1 MRYYPWVTNGR
12 DSEAR
17 TENFFWSICTCACP
31 KITWLSF
38 IVIVSLF
45 EIVMFIISISVMGL
59 RNEAFLA
66 PNPHALEAMGWQD
79 GKKIKH
85 DW

>member
-1 MRYYPWVTNGR
+1 M
-12 DSEAR
+12 
-17 TENFFWSICTCACP
+17 
-31 KITWLSF
+31 
-38 IVIVSLF
+38 IVSLF
-45 EIVMFIISISVMGL
+45 EVVIFIISISVMGL

-85 DW
+85 DF

>member
-1 MRYYPWVTNGR
+1 
-12 DSEAR
+12 
-17 TENFFWSICTCACP
+17 
-31 KITWLSF
+31 
-38 IVIVSLF
+38 
-45 EIVMFIISISVMGL
+45 MFIISISVMGL

-85 DW
+85 NWELWRWFTPIFLHGHLEHLVGNVLA